1 MACNPPGSS
10 VHGILQARI
19 LAWVAVSS
27 QSSWL
32 RDWTLVSASP
42 ALAGGFFTAAP
53 LEKPNVLDDTPNI
66 QPKTGMPPKLQLC
79 HLFRPPPRVCV
90 KGICPGGALPG
101 LNTHTHTQ
109 QQPTYQTSTVRESG
123 LDVWNYNSNQPP
135 QLEGSTGFKETATL
149 SLALQ
154 QGDSLE
160 RTSNVE

>member
-1 MACNPPGSS
+1 MCAQWCPALCDPMACNPPGYS

-101 LNTHTHTQ
+101 LNKHTHTHTTTNTPDIHSEGIGAGCMELQ
-109 QQPTYQTSTVRESG
+109 FKPT
-123 LDVWNYNSNQPP
+123 P
-135 QLEGSTGFKETATL
+135 STGGKHWF
-149 SLALQ
+149 
-154 QGDSLE
+154 
-160 RTSNVE
+160 